1 MILYRMSKIRHAR
14 DLSGKGAQLAGGRWN
29 KKGLPA
35 LYLAENRSL
44 SILEAIVH
52 CHSINDLNNRVIL
65 SIEVNDNLIDV
76 FNTKKLPNNWNSFP
90 WNNFTINEGSKW
102 LKSLNNLSLQIPSA
116 IIPEEINY
124 IVNPRHPEFNKVK
137 IVDKQV
143 FRPDQRLLLI

>member
-1 MILYRMSKIRHAR
+1 MSKIRHAR

-76 FNTKKLPNNWNSFP
+76 FNTKNLPNNWNSFP

>member
-1 MILYRMSKIRHAR
+1 MSKIRHAR